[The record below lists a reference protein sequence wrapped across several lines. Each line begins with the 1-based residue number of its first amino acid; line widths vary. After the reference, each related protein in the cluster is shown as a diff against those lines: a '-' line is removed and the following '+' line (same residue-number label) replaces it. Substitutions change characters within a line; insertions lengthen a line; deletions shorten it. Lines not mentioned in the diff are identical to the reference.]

1 MKTNT
6 KKEQPRCNDAVA
18 SPAPGGD
25 RLNVSIIIVNWNT
38 RDMLRDCLASI
49 YAQTQGL
56 SFEVIVVDNASSD
69 GSAGMVHEAFPQAVL
84 IANER
89 NRGFAAANN
98 QAMVV
103 AKGRYMLLLN
113 PDTIVLDGAVQ
124 KTVAYADR
132 RPDIGVVG
140 CQVWENESVIQRTC
154 ARFPSVWSTLVL
166 AAGLCR
172 MFPRS
177 RLLGSERMVGWNRDD
192 ERDVEVVSGMFMLVR
207 REAIDAVG
215 MMDEDYFVY
224 AEETDWCY
232 RFWRAGW
239 RCVFT
244 PTARIIHRDG
254 GSKSTEQVSVKMY
267 VQMQKSLL
275 IFQRKRRGVFAWL
288 GVKTVYT
295 VSMILRYLC
304 FAGRSLL
311 SRSGPSKRKRDQSL
325 AALKFHVF
333 GIEPR

>member
-1 MKTNT
+1 MKTSS
-6 KKEQPRCNDAVA
+6 KKEQPCDADAAA
-18 SPAPGGD
+18 SVVPSDD
-25 RLNVSIIIVNWNT
+25 RLDVSIVIVNWNT
-38 RDMLRDCLASI
+38 REFLRDCLSSI
-49 YAQTQGL
+49 YAQTRDV

-69 GSAGMVHEAFPQAVL
+69 GSAAMIREECPQAVL

-98 QAMVV
+98 QAMAV

-124 KTVAYADR
+124 KSVAYADKR
-132 RPDIGVVG
+132 SDIGVVG
-140 CQVWENESVIQRTC
+140 CQVWENESVIQQTC

-177 RLLGSERMVGWNRDD
+177 RLLGSERMVGWKRDD

-207 REAIDAVG
+207 REAIDDVG
-215 MMDEDYFVY
+215 LMDEDYFVY
-224 AEETDWCY
+224 AEETDWCH
-232 RFWRAGW
+232 RFWKAGW

-275 IFQRKRRGVFAWL
+275 IFQRRRRGLFAWL

-295 VSMILRYLC
+295 VSMVLRYLC

-325 AALKFHVF
+325 AALKFHLF